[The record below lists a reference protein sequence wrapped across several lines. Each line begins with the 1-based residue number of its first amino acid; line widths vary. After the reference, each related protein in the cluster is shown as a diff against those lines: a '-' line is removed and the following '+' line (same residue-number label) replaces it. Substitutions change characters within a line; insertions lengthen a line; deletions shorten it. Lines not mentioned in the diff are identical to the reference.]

1 MSAPTIQIQ
10 VGFQT
15 TANFGTPFQLDN
27 PTFGELDT
35 GTLGGVQLVD
45 VTDQGESITI
55 TRGRNRETE
64 QFNAGTATV
73 VFDDP
78 ERIFDPLNT
87 ASPYYPFVGP
97 RNPIIIS
104 ANGIPIF
111 TGVVSDWDLDYG
123 FTTSSNVTSVQC
135 VDDFTVFANQALG
148 LFTPAEESSGER
160 VEDVLTRPEVVYQ
173 GRHGNLNG
181 GVHAGR
187 VPRVRGHERDAVPSG
202 RHRVRAGLYVYVRRR
217 CVHVHQPRRRPQP
230 CAGH

>member
-45 VTDQGESITI
+45 VTDQGESISI

-78 ERIFDPLNT
+78 QRIFDPLNT
-87 ASPYYPFVGP
+87 ASPTTHSWGRAIPSS
-97 RNPIIIS
+97 S
-104 ANGIPIF
+104 ARTESQSSPALSVIG
-111 TGVVSDWDLDYG
+111 TS
-123 FTTSSNVTSVQC
+123 TTASQL
-135 VDDFTVFANQALG
+135 QA
-148 LFTPAEESSGER
+148 T
-160 VEDVLTRPEVVYQ
+160 
-173 GRHGNLNG
+173 
-181 GVHAGR
+181 
-187 VPRVRGHERDAVPSG
+187 
-202 RHRVRAGLYVYVRRR
+202 
-217 CVHVHQPRRRPQP
+217 
-230 CAGH
+230 